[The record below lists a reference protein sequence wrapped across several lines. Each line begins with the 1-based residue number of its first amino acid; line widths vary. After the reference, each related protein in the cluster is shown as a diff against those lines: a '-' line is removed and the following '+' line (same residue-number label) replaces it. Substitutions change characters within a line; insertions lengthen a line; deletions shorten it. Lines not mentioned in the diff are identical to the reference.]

1 MAMLDEVKWAIKNKN
16 FKNLSKPTKRNLIII
31 GAVLFILLLV
41 MIIPSGNGGL
51 LGDEELS
58 KGFEN
63 SVIENQTADGN
74 TADGEAQPEYIP
86 PKLEDVQS
94 GTATGPQNSSVIEK
108 TPSNATAPNDKTNQI
123 KMPKEQGAM
132 PPPTN
137 NPFVIQDT
145 NPSTNA
151 PKATVDDIKNIP
163 DMSNASAAEQE
174 AMVREIAKKQK
185 PDDMIAFLKE
195 VQNQFDF
202 LKTQKQFKYDLK
214 SYEVGDIFLWWE
226 IEEITPVYIRFKDND
241 NGYAYNLRF
250 LDDGGF

>member
-31 GAVLFILLLV
+31 SAVLLVLLLL
-41 MIIPSGNGGL
+41 MIMPSGNGGL

-63 SVIENQTADGN
+63 SVIENQTEN
-74 TADGEAQPEYIP
+74 TDDGESKEPEYIP

-108 TPSNATAPNDKTNQI
+108 APSNATAPNTKTQQV

-145 NPSTNA
+145 SPSINA

-163 DMSNASAAEQE
+163 DMSNASVAEQE
-174 AMVREIAKKQK
+174 AMIREIAKKQK

-195 VQNQFDF
+195 VQYQFDF